1 MKTGL
6 HDRRRAAIRDRVAP
20 HTGPMTDST
29 TNQQPSTVTGE
40 SQRFVDRGSSAQAQ
54 ATR

>member
-29 TNQQPSTVTGE
+29 TNQQPSTVRGE
-40 SQRFVDRGSSAQAQ
+40 AHCDEP
-54 ATR
+54 

>member
-40 SQRFVDRGSSAQAQ
+40 AHLPVGRTGGYDA
-54 ATR
+54 